1 VDVNKA
7 IGQAV
12 DTGKVILGT
21 DKSLNA
27 IKLGQAKLVIVSS
40 NCPSGVL
47 ADIKRYGELANIPV
61 HIFGKNSAELGVA
74 CGKPFLVSVLA
85 VLEPGDS
92 NILSLGE
99 TR

>member
-1 VDVNKA
+1 VDVSKE
-7 IGQAV
+7 IRKAV

-21 DKSLNA
+21 DKSLGV
-27 IKLGQAKLVIVSS
+27 IKLGQAKLVIVAL

-47 ADIKRYGELANIPV
+47 TDVKHYSGPADIPV
-61 HIFGKNSAELGVA
+61 HIFEGDSAKLGVA
-74 CGKPFLVSVLA
+74 CGKPFLVSVLT
-85 VLEPGDS
+85 VLEPGVS

>member
-1 VDVNKA
+1 VDVSKE
-7 IGQAV
+7 IRKAV

-21 DKSLNA
+21 DKSLRA
-27 IKLGQAKLVIVSS
+27 IKIGQAKLVIVAL

-47 ADIKRYGELANIPV
+47 TDVKRYSGSANIPV
-61 HIFGKNSAELGVA
+61 HIFEGDSAKLGVA
-74 CGKPFLVSVLA
+74 CGKLFLVNVLT
-85 VLEPGDS
+85 VLEPGVS

>member
-1 VDVNKA
+1 MDVNKE

-21 DKSLNA
+21 DKSLKA

-47 ADIKRYGELANIPV
+47 VDIKRYGELANIPV
-61 HIFGKNSAELGVA
+61 HIFGKDSAELGVA

-85 VLEPGDS
+85 VLEPGGS